1 MDNKQIYGAV
11 AKLGVDRVGVA
22 DTVGIATPGQV
33 ADTVRAV
40 RAVVGDEIGIEFHTH
55 NDTGYVTVW
64 LPWRQR
70 LPWIVLAQQ
79 LMSVVE
85 SLVFLVRGLL
95 HSEREIHSAA
105 PHEAAGLAPHCWPIR
120 LPGTPKLIPRPS
132 LLADHLP
139 FLQVLRGQRAGGAGG
154 RGDAH

>member
-55 NDTGYVTVW
+55 NDTGYVTVR

-70 LPWIVLAQQ
+70 LPWAVASKWLNN
-79 LMSVVE
+79 
-85 SLVFLVRGLL
+85 
-95 HSEREIHSAA
+95 
-105 PHEAAGLAPHCWPIR
+105 
-120 LPGTPKLIPRPS
+120 
-132 LLADHLP
+132 
-139 FLQVLRGQRAGGAGG
+139 
-154 RGDAH
+154 